1 MEMALDGGNAV
12 VTDETVITG
21 FAGDSP
27 AIWAHPDVPF
37 GQFSSI
43 YLETA
48 DGLHFHLLSDDA
60 VDRTNRLLLVRTAQ
74 APEPV
79 LEVPGR
85 LFRTRLLDL
94 PTGTAKLSVHRE
106 GPGGAVLDA
115 ALEIGG
121 QVIRLL
127 CGEVYPRQDG
137 SVELVTPNEPVL
149 VQLNGVRP

>member
-1 MEMALDGGNAV
+1 M

-27 AIWAHPDVPF
+27 AVWAHPDVPF

-48 DGLHFHLLSDDA
+48 DGLHFHLVSDEVD
-60 VDRTNRLLLVRTAQ
+60 DRTNGLLLVRTAQ

-79 LEVPGR
+79 LEVPGS
-85 LFRTRLLDL
+85 LLRTRLLDL
-94 PTGTAKLSVHRE
+94 PIGTARLSIHRE
-106 GPGGAVLDA
+106 GPGAAVLDA
-115 ALEIGG
+115 SLEIGG
-121 QVIRLL
+121 EVIRLL
-127 CGEVYPRQDG
+127 CGEVYARHDG
-137 SVELVTPNEPVL
+137 SFELATSNELVL